1 MGGCWERI
9 WGQTCRK
16 VWDLEK
22 CVFTFKRMPCA
33 GDRRRGE
40 EGDAQEMEGDAHLG
54 DAHLGPEL
62 KAYEPDRWLMGVQA
76 QALALMSQFSSD
88 RDSFWARG
96 LYELVE
102 L

>member
-1 MGGCWERI
+1 M
-9 WGQTCRK
+9 
-16 VWDLEK
+16 
-22 CVFTFKRMPCA
+22 FTFKRMPCA

-76 QALALMSQFSSD
+76 QALALMSQCSPGSRPGPD
-88 RDSFWARG
+88 VSLQQRQGLLLGRRG
-96 LYELVE
+96 LFEQVE